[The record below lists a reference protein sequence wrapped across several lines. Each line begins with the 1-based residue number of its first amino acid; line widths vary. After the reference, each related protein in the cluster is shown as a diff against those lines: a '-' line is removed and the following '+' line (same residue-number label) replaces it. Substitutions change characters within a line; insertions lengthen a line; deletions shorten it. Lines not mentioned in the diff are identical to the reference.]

1 MNTDPGTISTILRS
15 RSSIRGFLNR
25 PVDRATVL
33 AILEDARWAPS
44 ASNQQPW
51 HFIPVTGQVLETLC
65 NVLNQARDQKQRIYD
80 PSKGNTIPPL
90 YVERT
95 KKLFKELRPFLS
107 GMGDDRRLFIES
119 GSFRFYG
126 APVVIFIALHRA
138 LPKNKLLDIGM
149 AAQNIML
156 SAHARGL
163 GTCAIA
169 LTLIYSDLIHT
180 HLHLPDELE
189 LALSI
194 ALGYPDTANPV
205 NSFRSSRE
213 DIEAMITWRGFD
225 PE

>member
-1 MNTDPGTISTILRS
+1 MSIDPCTISTILRS
-15 RSSIRGFLNR
+15 RSSIRGFLSQ

-33 AILEDARWAPS
+33 AILEDAHWAPS

-51 HFIPVTGQVLETLC
+51 HFIPVTGQVLKNLC
-65 NVLNQARDQKQRIYD
+65 NALDQAHNQRQGVYD

-95 KKLFKELRPFLS
+95 KKLFRELRPFLT
-107 GMGDDRRLFIES
+107 GLGNDRRLFIES

-126 APVVIFIALHRA
+126 APVVIFIAIHRE
-138 LPKNKLLDIGM
+138 LPRSKLIDIGM
-149 AAQNIML
+149 VAQNIML
-156 SAHARGL
+156 SAYAKGL

-169 LTLIYSDLIHT
+169 LTLIYSDLIHAY
-180 HLHLPDELE
+180 LHLPDELE
-189 LALSI
+189 LVLSI

-205 NSFRSSRE
+205 NAFRSSRE
-213 DIEAMITWRGFD
+213 DLKAMITWRGFD